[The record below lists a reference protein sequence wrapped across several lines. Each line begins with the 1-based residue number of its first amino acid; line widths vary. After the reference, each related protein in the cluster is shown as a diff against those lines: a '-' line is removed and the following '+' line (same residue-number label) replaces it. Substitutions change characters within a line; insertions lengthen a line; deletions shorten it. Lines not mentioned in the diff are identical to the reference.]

1 MTENTSSEPTSSEAP
16 SNPPHTYDR
25 NHPDQQEVTAILAK
39 FNKDPLSIISLGKD
53 GVLRTLSADRAV
65 LDAVGLS
72 PRLVKAFL
80 DRVPPEYRALTPEL
94 EDVDG
99 SNATEEELWHP
110 DASLLPR
117 PMSEE
122 QKKKAQAQLEESR
135 QKEAK
140 FDDGEG
146 MNTGK
151 ADFAGT

>member
-53 GVLRTLSADRAV
+53 GVLR
-65 LDAVGLS
+65 
-72 PRLVKAFL
+72 
-80 DRVPPEYRALTPEL
+80 PEL

-122 QKKKAQAQLEESR
+122 QKKKALAQLEES
-135 QKEAK
+135 QQQQA
-140 FDDGEG
+140 
-146 MNTGK
+146 
-151 ADFAGT
+151 

>member
-1 MTENTSSEPTSSEAP
+1 MTENTSESTLSEAP
-16 SNPPHTYDR
+16 PNSPHTYDR

-80 DRVPPEYRALTPEL
+80 DRVPPEYRSLTPEL
-94 EDVDG
+94 ENVDG

-122 QKKKAQAQLEESR
+122 QKRKAIAQLEES
-135 QKEAK
+135 QQQQAK
-140 FDDGEG
+140 FDDRD
-146 MNTGK
+146 GK
-151 ADFAGT
+151 DTNKSDLV

>member
-1 MTENTSSEPTSSEAP
+1 MTTNTPSEPTSSEAP
-16 SNPPHTYDR
+16 SDKPHTFDR
-25 NHPDQQEVTAILAK
+25 NHPDQQEITAILAK

-94 EDVDG
+94 ENVDG
-99 SNATEEELWHP
+99 SKATEEELWHP

-117 PMSEE
+117 PMGEE
-122 QKKKAQAQLEESR
+122 QKKKALAQLEESQR
-135 QKEAK
+135 QQAK
-140 FDDGEG
+140 LDGG
-146 MNTGK
+146 GGK
-151 ADFAGT
+151 DADGADLA

>member
-1 MTENTSSEPTSSEAP
+1 MTENTPSEPTSSEAP
-16 SNPPHTYDR
+16 SNTPHTYDR

-99 SNATEEELWHP
+99 SKATEEELWHP

-122 QKKKAQAQLEESR
+122 QKKKAMAQLEESQR
-135 QKEAK
+135 QKAQVEDGAK
-140 FDDGEG
+140 KDTD
-146 MNTGK
+146 K
-151 ADFAGT
+151 ADIP

>member
-1 MTENTSSEPTSSEAP
+1 
-16 SNPPHTYDR
+16 
-25 NHPDQQEVTAILAK
+25 VTAILAK

-94 EDVDG
+94 KDVDG
-99 SNATEEELWHP
+99 SKATEEELWHP

-117 PMSEE
+117 PMSEG
-122 QKKKAQAQLEESR
+122 QKKKALAQLDLSSQ
-135 QKEAK
+135 QKAK
-140 FDDGEG
+140 AEDRDRKD
-146 MNTGK
+146 TDK
-151 ADFAGT
+151 SDVD

>member
-1 MTENTSSEPTSSEAP
+1 MTENTSSEPASSEAP

-53 GVLRTLSADRAV
+53 GVLRTLSADREV

-99 SNATEEELWHP
+99 SKATEEELWHP
-110 DASLLPR
+110 EASLLPR

-122 QKKKAQAQLEESR
+122 QKKKALAQLDETSQ
-135 QKEAK
+135 QKPKVE
-140 FDDGEG
+140 DMDGKD
-146 MNTGK
+146 TDK
-151 ADFAGT
+151 SDLA

>member
-1 MTENTSSEPTSSEAP
+1 MTENTSSEPTSSESP
-16 SNPPHTYDR
+16 SNTPHTYDR

-72 PRLVKAFL
+72 PRLVRAFL

-94 EDVDG
+94 EHIDG
-99 SNATEEELWHP
+99 SEATEEELWHP

-117 PMSEE
+117 PMSDE
-122 QKKKAQAQLEESR
+122 QKKRALAQLEETQR
-135 QKEAK
+135 EQAK
-140 FDDGEG
+140 VGDGA
-146 MNTGK
+146 GK
-151 ADFAGT
+151 DADKGDLA

>member
-1 MTENTSSEPTSSEAP
+1 MTTNTPSEPNSLGSP
-16 SNPPHTYDR
+16 SNQPHTYDR
-25 NHPDQQEVTAILAK
+25 NHPDQEEITAILAK

-94 EDVDG
+94 EDIDG
-99 SNATEEELWHP
+99 SKATEEELWHP
-110 DASLLPR
+110 DASLLPQ

-122 QKKKAQAQLEESR
+122 QKKKALAQLEES
-135 QKEAK
+135 QNSQAK
-140 FDDGEG
+140 IGDGG
-146 MNTGK
+146 GK
-151 ADFAGT
+151 DADRVELA

>member
-1 MTENTSSEPTSSEAP
+1 MTENTLSEPTSSEAP
-16 SNPPHTYDR
+16 SNLPHTYDR

-72 PRLVKAFL
+72 PQLVKAFL

-122 QKKKAQAQLEESR
+122 QKRKALMQLEESQR
-135 QKEAK
+135 LQAK
-140 FDDGEG
+140 VDDRD
-146 MNTGK
+146 GK
-151 ADFAGT
+151 DTDKSDLV

>member
-53 GVLRTLSADRAV
+53 GVLRTLSADRTV

-122 QKKKAQAQLEESR
+122 QKKKAQVQLEES
-135 QKEAK
+135 QQQQAQVE
-140 FDDGEG
+140 DDVKKD
-146 MNTGK
+146 TGK
-151 ADFAGT
+151 ADLT

>member
-94 EDVDG
+94 ENVDG

-110 DASLLPR
+110 DASFLPR

-122 QKKKAQAQLEESR
+122 QKKKALVQLEKS
-135 QKEAK
+135 QQQEAQVE
-140 FDDGEG
+140 DDTEKD
-146 MNTGK
+146 TDK
-151 ADFAGT
+151 ADLA

>member
-16 SNPPHTYDR
+16 SNTPHIYDR

-39 FNKDPLSIISLGKD
+39 FNKDPLSIVSLGND
-53 GVLRTLSADRAV
+53 GVLRTLSTDRAV

-110 DASLLPR
+110 DANLLPR
-117 PMSEE
+117 SMSEE
-122 QKKKAQAQLEESR
+122 QKKKALAQLEET
-135 QKEAK
+135 QQQQAK
-140 FDDGEG
+140 VDVRHGED
-146 MNTGK
+146 TDK
-151 ADFAGT
+151 SDLV

>member
-1 MTENTSSEPTSSEAP
+1 MTENTSSEPASSEAP

-53 GVLRTLSADRAV
+53 GVLRTLSADREV

-99 SNATEEELWHP
+99 SKATEEELWHP

-122 QKKKAQAQLEESR
+122 QKKKAMAQLEESQR
-135 QKEAK
+135 QKAQVEDGAK
-140 FDDGEG
+140 KDTD
-146 MNTGK
+146 K
-151 ADFAGT
+151 ADIP

>member
-1 MTENTSSEPTSSEAP
+1 MTENTSSEPASSGAP

-99 SNATEEELWHP
+99 FNATEEELWHP

-122 QKKKAQAQLEESR
+122 QKKKALAQLEES
-135 QKEAK
+135 QQQQAQVEDEIKK
-140 FDDGEG
+140 D
-146 MNTGK
+146 TGK
-151 ADFAGT
+151 ADLACT

>member
-1 MTENTSSEPTSSEAP
+1 LTGDC
-16 SNPPHTYDR
+16 TYDR

-94 EDVDG
+94 KDVDG
-99 SNATEEELWHP
+99 SKATEEELWHP

-122 QKKKAQAQLEESR
+122 QKKKALAQLDLSSQ
-135 QKEAK
+135 QKAK
-140 FDDGEG
+140 AEDMDRKD
-146 MNTGK
+146 TDK
-151 ADFAGT
+151 SDVD

>member
-1 MTENTSSEPTSSEAP
+1 MTENTSSEPTSSVAP
-16 SNPPHTYDR
+16 SNPSHTYDR

-94 EDVDG
+94 ENVDG
-99 SNATEEELWHP
+99 SKATEEELWHP

-117 PMSEE
+117 PMSDE
-122 QKKKAQAQLEESR
+122 QKKRALAQLEETQR
-135 QKEAK
+135 EQAK
-140 FDDGEG
+140 VDDCA
-146 MNTGK
+146 GK
-151 ADFAGT
+151 DADKGDLA

>member
-1 MTENTSSEPTSSEAP
+1 MTENTSSKPTSSEAP
-16 SNPPHTYDR
+16 SNTSHTYDR

-72 PRLVKAFL
+72 PWLVKAFL

-99 SNATEEELWHP
+99 SKATEEELWHP
-110 DASLLPR
+110 DASLLPQ

-122 QKKKAQAQLEESR
+122 QKRKAMAQLAES
-135 QKEAK
+135 QQQQAK
-140 FDDGEG
+140 VDGRHG
-146 MNTGK
+146 
-151 ADFAGT
+151 